1 MNQLEKIISLAVIE
15 MKASP
20 CSITINNQQNLNITP
35 GMTILEIAHKSFPD
49 NYQNFMAARLNGEIV
64 DLNTK
69 VTKPSDIC
77 FLDFSQPEG
86 HRTYLRSLL
95 FMLSY
100 SINTLYPEA
109 HLHVLHSMSDGL
121 FCEIT
126 GIVNLTTEHLD
137 NINQKMQE
145 LARLNLSFEREIVD
159 WDKAKNI
166 FHRQNREDLN
176 RLFRYWRTTA
186 ITLYRLN
193 KYYDYYYGPLC
204 PSTGYIKNYG
214 FVLVPPGFFLQYPR
228 ATDTERLPTYIFRPK
243 LFTTFQEAGQWAK
256 IMEIKNVGDLNES
269 IVHGQGREIVSMT
282 EAFHEKK
289 IAQIADLITQK
300 RGSLKT
306 VFIAGPSSSGK
317 TTFARRLYIQLR
329 VNGWKPETISLD
341 DYFISKKDIKT
352 WDNQYYE
359 RPEALDLELFEQQ
372 IEELIDG
379 KEVEIP
385 RYNFITG
392 SREPQGA
399 KMQLGHDGIIII
411 EGLHALNPL
420 LSKNIPEER
429 KFKIYASAITQL
441 NIDNHNRMS
450 TTDCRLIRRLVRDSQ
465 FRGSTTEEVF
475 KTWLHVHAG
484 EEKYIFPYQEDADIF
499 FNSSLIYELSILR
512 QYTEPLLRAITPENE
527 TYLEAYRLYA
537 FLNNFIPLQSSFVPS
552 NSILREFIGT

>member
-1 MNQLEKIISLAVIE
+1 
-15 MKASP
+15 MKASRVR
-20 CSITINNQQNLNITP
+20 ITINNQQNLNITP

-49 NYQNFMAARLNGEIV
+49 TYQNFMAARLNGEIV

-341 DYFISKKDIKT
+341 DYFISKKILK
-352 WDNQYYE
+352 
-359 RPEALDLELFEQQ
+359 P
-372 IEELIDG
+372 
-379 KEVEIP
+379 
-385 RYNFITG
+385 
-392 SREPQGA
+392 
-399 KMQLGHDGIIII
+399 GIINTTN
-411 EGLHALNPL
+411 ARKL
-420 LSKNIPEER
+420 L
-429 KFKIYASAITQL
+429 T
-441 NIDNHNRMS
+441 
-450 TTDCRLIRRLVRDSQ
+450 
-465 FRGSTTEEVF
+465 
-475 KTWLHVHAG
+475 
-484 EEKYIFPYQEDADIF
+484 
-499 FNSSLIYELSILR
+499 
-512 QYTEPLLRAITPENE
+512 
-527 TYLEAYRLYA
+527 
-537 FLNNFIPLQSSFVPS
+537 SSF
-552 NSILREFIGT
+552 